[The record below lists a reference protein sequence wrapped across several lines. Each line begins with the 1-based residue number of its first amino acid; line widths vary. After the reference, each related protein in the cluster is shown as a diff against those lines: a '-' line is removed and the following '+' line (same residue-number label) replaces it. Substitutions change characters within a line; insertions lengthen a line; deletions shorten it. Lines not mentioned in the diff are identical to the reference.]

1 MSLFITFEGGEG
13 SGKSTQAKAFYRK
26 VLKLEVPA
34 ILIREPGG
42 TALGDRVRFLLKQS
56 NKVLISP
63 VTELMLFNASRS
75 QLVHEVIEPNLKEGR
90 IVICDRFA
98 DSSVAYQHFGR
109 GINFELVSEVNRIAC
124 QGLKPDITFLLDIQ
138 PEVGLARK
146 RPGIQDRFEQED
158 LAFHQRVRRGFLKLA
173 AGEPHR
179 WVVIDAAQSKSDI
192 ASIIWD
198 AMSGLLQK

>member
-26 VLKLEVPA
+26 VLKLELPA

-75 QLVHEVIEPNLKEGR
+75 QLVHEVIKSNLKEGR

-109 GINFELVSEVNRIAC
+109 GINFELVTEVNAS
-124 QGLKPDITFLLDIQ
+124 
-138 PEVGLARK
+138 LAR
-146 RPGIQDRFEQED
+146 D
-158 LAFHQRVRRGFLKLA
+158 
-173 AGEPHR
+173 
-179 WVVIDAAQSKSDI
+179 
-192 ASIIWD
+192 
-198 AMSGLLQK
+198 